1 MTRTWITSLLLL
13 LSSYCSAENS
23 TLPVFREK
31 RTVKPPTECTRAIVP
46 AYHIEELDSTY
57 NLVVDLQNVS
67 RKNLNVNVDFDRGIV
82 EVLGWLESADS
93 SNQDG
98 VKTCIFQEW
107 KVEIRTKQPDYVNL
121 YELVM
126 QLEDKVLTL
135 SVPKPE
141 IAQDKEEAIET
152 KISQAEDPLFVPAV
166 SSKKLRG
173 FARTSMRLKNDTK
186 ASSNTNPVPD
196 ESPSSQKLKLAQDL
210 KGFLK
215 VSLANTDEEAYWLHK
230 M

>member
-13 LSSYCSAENS
+13 LSHSCNAENS

-31 RTVKPPTECTRAIVP
+31 STVKPPTECTRAIAP

-57 NLVVDLQNVS
+57 NLVVDLPNVS
-67 RKNLNVNVDFDRGIV
+67 PKNLNVNVDFDLGVI
-82 EVLGWLESADS
+82 EVLGWLESADAS
-93 SNQDG
+93 SNQDV

-107 KVEIRTKQPDYVNL
+107 EVETRTKQTDYVNL

-126 QLEDKVLTL
+126 KLEDSVLKL

-141 IAQDKEEAIET
+141 IEDKEEAIKA
-152 KISQAEDPLFVPAV
+152 KISQAENPLFAPAAEG
-166 SSKKLRG
+166 KKLRG
-173 FARTSMRLKNDTK
+173 FARTSMPLKNVTK
-186 ASSNTNPVPD
+186 ASSNTKPVPD
-196 ESPSSQKLKLAQDL
+196 ESPSPQKLKLAQDL
-210 KGFLK
+210 NLFLK
-215 VSLANTDEEAYWLHK
+215 VSLANTEEEAYWLHK